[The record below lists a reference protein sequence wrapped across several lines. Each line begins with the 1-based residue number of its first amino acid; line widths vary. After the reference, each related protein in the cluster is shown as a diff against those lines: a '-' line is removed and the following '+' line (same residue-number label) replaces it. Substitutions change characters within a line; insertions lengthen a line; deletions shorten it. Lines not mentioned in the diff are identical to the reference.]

1 MPSFLSEMSPSRT
14 LRVVAYRTALF
25 AGFAALLGACG
36 NESPAPESTAAP
48 QDNADSAAEQLV
60 DAVEANVSPEQHLT
74 EVLVAQPPEVKERY
88 KWRHPSET
96 LAFFGVEPGMT
107 VVETDPGAGWYT
119 RILMQYLGE
128 GGTLIGADYAIA
140 MYPLFNYYSDEELA
154 AKASWAERWP
164 AEMGAGG
171 SAGAALAGANIGA
184 ISEARNGTVDV
195 YLFVRVLHNLADFEE
210 EGAYLSA
217 ALAEAFRVLKPGGVV
232 GVVQHWSP
240 DANSDEWASGANGYL
255 KKDFVIARFEDA
267 GFTLDGES
275 SVNENPMD
283 QPSEDEYVWRLPPA
297 SEDPEDPELAA
308 KYLAIG
314 ESNRMT
320 LKFRKPAAT

>member
-119 RILMQYLGE
+119 
-128 GGTLIGADYAIA
+128 
-140 MYPLFNYYSDEELA
+140 
-154 AKASWAERWP
+154 
-164 AEMGAGG
+164 
-171 SAGAALAGANIGA
+171 
-184 ISEARNGTVDV
+184 
-195 YLFVRVLHNLADFEE
+195 
-210 EGAYLSA
+210 
-217 ALAEAFRVLKPGGVV
+217 
-232 GVVQHWSP
+232 
-240 DANSDEWASGANGYL
+240 
-255 KKDFVIARFEDA
+255 
-267 GFTLDGES
+267 
-275 SVNENPMD
+275 
-283 QPSEDEYVWRLPPA
+283 
-297 SEDPEDPELAA
+297 
-308 KYLAIG
+308 
-314 ESNRMT
+314 
-320 LKFRKPAAT
+320 

>member
-1 MPSFLSEMSPSRT
+1 
-14 LRVVAYRTALF
+14 
-25 AGFAALLGACG
+25 
-36 NESPAPESTAAP
+36 
-48 QDNADSAAEQLV
+48 
-60 DAVEANVSPEQHLT
+60 
-74 EVLVAQPPEVKERY
+74 
-88 KWRHPSET
+88 
-96 LAFFGVEPGMT
+96 
-107 VVETDPGAGWYT
+107 
-119 RILMQYLGE
+119 QYLGE